1 MYGIITENHNFQFS
15 TESLPVYSLIKSIM
29 RGRLIDGQPH
39 FIEPGHFQVLHSD
52 IPLDVVVGEIR
63 DNLLQD
69 YVIEITGFV
78 PGKIVPIN
86 DDFLIRRRLTA
97 LHVQNGQITVINEQ
111 VIVDVALERRGGSS
125 RIRLD

>member
-1 MYGIITENHNFQFS
+1 
-15 TESLPVYSLIKSIM
+15 
-29 RGRLIDGQPH
+29 
-39 FIEPGHFQVLHSD
+39 LHSD

-69 YVIEITGFV
+69 YVIEISGFV

-111 VIVDVALERRGGSS
+111 VIVDVALERRGGST
-125 RIRLD
+125 RNRLDLLTTLIPNN